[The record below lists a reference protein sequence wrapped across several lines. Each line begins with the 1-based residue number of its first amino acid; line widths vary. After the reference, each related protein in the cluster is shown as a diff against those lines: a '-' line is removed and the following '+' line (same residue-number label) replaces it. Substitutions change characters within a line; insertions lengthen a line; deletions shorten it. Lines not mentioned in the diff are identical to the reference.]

1 MTVFSADLVAELL
14 EATNRETESKARGNL
29 LEELAAHVFN
39 SIPGVKVTQRDVTNV
54 HRSEEI
60 DLVLFNQQLSDGL
73 EVFEP
78 FIFVECKNTK
88 TPVGSPA
95 LTVFG
100 KKLRSRNAGLGILVA
115 RFGVTGDPSDLT
127 SAQQA
132 ISDELSEGREIIVVT
147 ERDLSK
153 LRSAADIVELLI
165 RRRSSLLA
173 TCGFVQDDDRNE
185 DEHSRGQ
192 APSALDGRLRGWRG
206 IEVAIRQER
215 EQLVTEMLS
224 RGPDWPGNPPTLN
237 ELILDRSDIL
247 SKLLQSSSTDQE
259 DFQHWRAVLEAMVD
273 LGATATALLERQG
286 AWEREPSA
294 IVASMASHT
303 PNLRH
308 VSLTSRLY
316 ADTLS
321 YYTLEAVNQEDL
333 DGRSAALALIGLMVD
348 SHRLLDDSLNEFLAS
363 QES

>member
-1 MTVFSADLVAELL
+1 MTEFSSDLVAELL
-14 EATNRETESKARGNL
+14 EATDRETESKARGDL
-29 LEELAAHVFN
+29 LEDLAAHMFS
-39 SIPGVKVTQRDVTNV
+39 SIPGVKVTQRDIPNV

-60 DLVLFNQQLSDGL
+60 DLVLFNQQLPDGL

-100 KKLRSRNAGLGILVA
+100 KKLRSRNASLGILVA
-115 RFGVTGDPSDLT
+115 RFGVTGDPSELT

-132 ISDELSEGREIIVVT
+132 ISDELAEGREIIVVT
-147 ERDLSK
+147 EKDLSK

-173 TCGFVQDDDRNE
+173 TCGFVQNDDRNE
-185 DEHSRGQ
+185 DEHSGSPAS
-192 APSALDGRLRGWRG
+192 APGRRLRGWRG

-224 RGPDWPGNPPTLN
+224 RDLDLPEDSQTLD
-237 ELILDRSDIL
+237 ELILDRSNIL
-247 SKLLQSSSTDQE
+247 YKLLHSSPPGQE
-259 DFQHWRAVLEAMVD
+259 EFQHWRAVLEAMVD
-273 LGATATALLERQG
+273 LGAVACALLERQG
-286 AWEREPSA
+286 AWEREPSD
-294 IVASMASHT
+294 IVASMRSHT

-308 VSLTSRLY
+308 VSLTSKLY
-316 ADTLS
+316 ADILS
-321 YYTLEAVNQEDL
+321 YYTLEALNQEDL

-348 SHRLLDDSLNEFLAS
+348 SHRLLDDSLHEFLAS
-363 QES
+363 QGS